1 MLDMGMTIGGQQ
13 VPATDSF
20 AVYNPATGAVV
31 GNAPNAS
38 LDDLDRAV
46 ASAKAAFKSWSRKP
60 HAERQQIVGSLA
72 RRLDARSA
80 DLAAL
85 LTQEN
90 GKPLGGLGSQFEVG
104 GAVAWTG
111 YTATLD
117 LPVKV
122 LQDNDEG
129 RVELHRRS
137 LGVVGSITPWNFPLI
152 ISIWHMMPAILSGNT
167 VVIKPSPFTPLSTML
182 AVQIMNEVLPAGV
195 INVVTSD
202 DQGTNIG
209 AAMSQHPD
217 IAKIVFTGS
226 TATGE
231 KIMAGAAP
239 TLKRLTLELGGNDA
253 GIVLPD
259 VDPEAIAESL
269 FWGAFINSGQVC
281 AAMKRMYVHDSVHD
295 AVCEALVNVARNM
308 PMGNGGDE
316 GVVLGPLTTQL
327 QHEKVSRFVASG
339 AAEGKVLMGGT
350 PGVGQF
356 FNTTI
361 ISELDNSNELVREEQ
376 FGPALPVIR
385 YSDVD
390 HALEM
395 ANEFNVGLGGSVWG
409 ADTDRAK
416 EIAMQMECGSVWI
429 NNHAALSPIAPF
441 GGLKK
446 SGIGVE
452 FGQEGLHENTDIQ
465 VIFG

>member
-1 MLDMGMTIGGQQ
+1 MLDFGMTIGGRQ
-13 VPATDSF
+13 VAAQDSF
-20 AVYNPATGAVV
+20 AVYNPATGAVIGKV
-31 GNAPNAS
+31 PNAS

-46 ASAKAAFKSWSRKP
+46 SSAKTAYKLWSRKP
-60 HAERQQIVGSLA
+60 YAERQRIVGHLA
-72 RRLDARSA
+72 REIEQRSN
-80 DLAAL
+80 DLATL
-85 LTQEN
+85 LMQEN
-90 GKPLGGLGSQFEVG
+90 GKPMGGLGAHFEVG

-111 YTATLD
+111 HTATLD
-117 LPVKV
+117 LPVQV
-122 LQDNDEG
+122 LQDTDQG
-129 RVELHRRS
+129 RVELHRKP

-152 ISIWHMMPAILSGNT
+152 IAIWHLMPAILAGNT

-182 AVQIMNEVLPAGV
+182 AVQIMNAVLPAGV
-195 INVVTSD
+195 VNVVTSD
-202 DQGTNIG
+202 DQGANIG

-253 GIVLPD
+253 GIILPD
-259 VDPEAIAESL
+259 VDPEAIAEGL

-295 AVCEALVNVARNM
+295 AVCAALVNVAKSM
-308 PMGNGGDE
+308 PMGNGSDE
-316 GVVLGPLTTQL
+316 GVILGPLTTPM
-327 QHEKVSRFVASG
+327 QHEKVSHLVAAG
-339 AAEGKVLMGGT
+339 AADGKVLLGGA
-350 PGVGQF
+350 PGEGQF

-361 ISELDNSNELVREEQ
+361 ITELDNSNALVREEQ
-376 FGPALPVIR
+376 FGPALPIIR

-390 HALEM
+390 DALEM

-409 ADTDRAK
+409 TDTKRAK
-416 EIAMQMECGSVWI
+416 EIAMQLECGSVWI

-441 GGLKK
+441 GGVKK
-446 SGIGVE
+446 SGLGVE
-452 FGQEGLHENTDIQ
+452 FGQEGLYQNTDIQ

>member
-1 MLDMGMTIGGQQ
+1 MLDMGMTIGGRQ
-13 VPATDSF
+13 VAAQDKF

-31 GNAPNAS
+31 GEVSNAS

-46 ASAKAAFKSWSRKP
+46 ASAKAAYKAWSRKP
-60 HAERQQIVGSLA
+60 YAERQGIVGSLA
-72 RRLDARSA
+72 GKLEERSA

-90 GKPLGGLGSQFEVG
+90 GKPMGGLGSQFEVG

-111 YTATLD
+111 YTASLE

-129 RVELHRRS
+129 RVELHRKS

-152 ISIWHMMPAILSGNT
+152 ISIWHMMPAILAGNT

-202 DQGTNIG
+202 DQSVNIG

-259 VDPEAIAESL
+259 VNPEAIAEGL

-281 AAMKRMYVHDSVHD
+281 AAMKRMYVHESVHD
-295 AVCEALVNVARNM
+295 AVCEALVNVAKNM
-308 PMGNGGDE
+308 PMGNGSDE
-316 GVVLGPLTTQL
+316 GVILGPLTTPM

-339 AAEGKVLMGGT
+339 VAEGKVLLGGEA
-350 PGVGQF
+350 GEGQF

-376 FGPALPVIR
+376 FGPALPIIR

-390 HALEM
+390 EALEM

-409 ADTDRAK
+409 ADTKRAK

-441 GGLKK
+441 GGVKK
-446 SGIGVE
+446 SGLGVE